1 MINETV
7 NKYLTEKKGDY
18 EIYHDSYTSAVQ
30 AALALAISL
39 GFSTND
45 DETFELIGQGPRKP
59 SEGKT
64 NSLHIPLY
72 KGEKKQRKTL
82 HFQVYNRG
90 TNRNT
95 YELNAYVS

>member
-1 MINETV
+1 MINETI

-30 AALALAISL
+30 AALSMALSL
-39 GFSTND
+39 GFETDD
-45 DETFELIGQGPRKP
+45 DETFSLIGQGPKKP
-59 SEGKT
+59 SNGKT

-72 KGEKKQRKTL
+72 KDGKKQRKVL